1 MQFIGSLLRRQML
14 QFAQHRLNGLVPL
27 DRQRPVIL
35 GERGPR
41 LDFQSRIAQLA
52 LGLGG
57 RKARDGAVGNQL
69 PLLLGQCRI
78 DVQHEVVDVLA
89 QRGHYERYPVNH

>member
-1 MQFIGSLLRRQML
+1 LQFIGSLLRRQML

-27 DRQRPVIL
+27 DRQRPVVL

-41 LDFQSRIAQLA
+41 LDFQSRIAQLLA

-57 RKARDGAVGNQL
+57 RKARDGAAPSAVTMKGT
-69 PLLLGQCRI
+69 R
-78 DVQHEVVDVLA
+78 
-89 QRGHYERYPVNH
+89 